1 MFFLSKM
8 STAKRLK
15 ASSFLMLCFAG
26 STLFAAT
33 PAKAVDCMDDIA
45 KFGDLVAAGSCD
57 LRGVLLTY
65 IPSITGFA
73 LTDDLTI
80 SVAGPAPASNL
91 TIGIMGSPT
100 PYTNPFSGEFKYN
113 LTAPTGKFIT
123 QYTSAISS
131 SANAGNNTATFNL
144 TGVSGTAMA
153 TYVPVSVAQGQ
164 TISNGANYI
173 TSDNFTSQ
181 VSVTQ
186 GTITQFSSSF
196 NFADIPPAPGPLPLA
211 GLGIALGYSRKL
223 RKRIAAS

>member
-1 MFFLSKM
+1 
-8 STAKRLK
+8 
-15 ASSFLMLCFAG
+15 MLCFAG

-45 KFGDLVAAGSCD
+45 KISDLIAAGSCD

-65 IPSITGFA
+65 VPSLTGFA
-73 LTDDLTI
+73 PTDNLTI

-91 TIGIMGSPT
+91 TIGVMGSP
-100 PYTNPFSGEFKYN
+100 PYTNPFTGEFKYN

-131 SANAGNNTATFNL
+131 SANTGNNTSTFNL
-144 TGVSGTAMA
+144 TGAAGTAMA
-153 TYVPVSVAQGQ
+153 TYTPVNVAQGQ
-164 TISNGANYI
+164 TKFNSTYV

-186 GTITQFSSSF
+186 GTIQVFSSSF
-196 NFADIPPAPGPLPLA
+196 IFADIPPAPGPLPLA

>member
-1 MFFLSKM
+1 
-8 STAKRLK
+8 
-15 ASSFLMLCFAG
+15 MLCFAG

-65 IPSITGFA
+65 VPSFTGFA

-100 PYTNPFSGEFKYN
+100 PYTSPFSGEFKYN

-131 SANAGNNTATFNL
+131 SANSGNNAATFNL
-144 TGVSGTAMA
+144 TGAAGTALA

-164 TISNGANYI
+164 TKTNSTYV

-186 GTITQFSSSF
+186 GTITMFSSSF